1 MQKNNSEFARQE
13 HRKEASPTKQTCS
26 KLEVDLLHITPL
38 LQDMIFSS
46 LFFHKPLKGL
56 ATNERKEVKEKK
68 RLHPTSRNLE
78 QLTEV
83 TCYSSKSP

>member
-26 KLEVDLLHITPL
+26 KLEADLLHINPL

-56 ATNERKEVKEKK
+56 ATNERSQGKEAF
-68 RLHPTSRNLE
+68 TSHF
-78 QLTEV
+78 
-83 TCYSSKSP
+83 

>member
-56 ATNERKEVKEKK
+56 ATDWKGKKSRKRSVYIP
-68 RLHPTSRNLE
+68 LLGTWNS
-78 QLTEV
+78 
-83 TCYSSKSP
+83 

>member
-26 KLEVDLLHITPL
+26 KLEANLLHINPL
-38 LQDMIFSS
+38 LQDMIF

-56 ATNERKEVKEKK
+56 ATKERKEVKEKK
-68 RLHPTSRNLE
+68 HLHPTSRNLK